1 MRELTKPEQR
11 QLAVFEHF
19 YESTKEKIRKHIER
33 YNQDLL
39 AGNNP
44 LLQGAVEQFTAIGA
58 SGKAKFIRGSLV
70 ALGYKITQAPGA
82 SFDHSLALAAAYE
95 LFETSI
101 LVHDDVFDQAG
112 LRRGV
117 PTVHEA
123 LRKKYL
129 AGHEDQSDLLSF
141 NAQSIA
147 VCMGDLGFYF
157 LNQVILDAYWHD
169 FHLNRVLRYFNGV
182 VIKTI
187 KGEMLDLALPLEERL
202 GISHQGQLEDF
213 VLEIDELKTAAYT
226 TAGPLCLG
234 LILGGAEQSDIAKF
248 EELLRC
254 LGIAFQI
261 HDDWLNLY
269 GSPEQGKP
277 LGSDIAEFKMT
288 LFYAEACK
296 DAAVKQ
302 ELLRYYGKDS
312 LSPEDAAAVQAIF
325 EKSGAREKAEKTMAG
340 YFEKSRALLRDIP
353 FNNQEDKDILF
364 GFILFLE
371 SRSR

>member
-1 MRELTKPEQR
+1 MRDLTNPEQL
-11 QLAVFEHF
+11 QLSIFKRF
-19 YESTKEKIRKHIER
+19 YEQTKEKIRQHIER

-39 AGNNP
+39 EGNNP
-44 LLQGAVEQFTAIGA
+44 LLQSAVEQFAAIGA

-112 LRRGV
+112 LRRDV

-123 LRKKYL
+123 LRKQYL
-129 AGHEDQSDLLSF
+129 AGHEDQSELLAF
-141 NAQSIA
+141 NARSIA

-169 FHLNRVLRYFNGV
+169 PHLNRVLRYFNGAV
-182 VIKTI
+182 MKTI

-202 GISHQGQLEDF
+202 GISHEGRLTDF

-234 LILGGAEQSDIAKF
+234 LILGGAEQSGIEKF

-261 HDDWLNLY
+261 QDDWLNLY

-296 DAAVKQ
+296 DDAVKQ
-302 ELLRYYGKDS
+302 ELLRYYGKDG
-312 LSPEDAAAVQAIF
+312 LSPEDTAAVRAIF